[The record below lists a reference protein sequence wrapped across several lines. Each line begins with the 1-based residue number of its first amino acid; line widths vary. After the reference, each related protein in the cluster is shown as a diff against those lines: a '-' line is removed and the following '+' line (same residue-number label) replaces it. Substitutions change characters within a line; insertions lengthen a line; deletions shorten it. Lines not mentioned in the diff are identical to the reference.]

1 MNPYVFLVGCPR
13 SGTTLLRRIAD
24 AHPQLAVVHETRWIP
39 RTYEFRR
46 GLTPEGFVTPKLLE
60 RMRDPRRL
68 RRLEIDETDLERSFG
83 NGARVPFA
91 SFVTALF
98 DLYGERHGKRL
109 VGDKSPGYVRYMP
122 MLHALWPRAKFV
134 HIIRDGR
141 DVCLSVLD
149 WRKGATSYA
158 TFDEDPITTVGVWW
172 EWYVRLGLE
181 GRSKLLAGVYHEL
194 RYESLVAEPEQE
206 SVQLCNFLGISYDSE
221 MLRFHEGRT
230 VDDPQLDAKKAWKP
244 VTAGLRSWR
253 TQMPDEDVARFE
265 AAAGRLLDELG
276 YERGAPS
283 IPSKDLQRAA
293 RFRERFIEQALE
305 RRRPVPKAWLA
316 AADSRAGS
324 HSIPSHALQGE
335 G

>member
-1 MNPYVFLVGCPR
+1 VNPYVFFVGCPR
-13 SGTTLLRRIAD
+13 SGTTLLRRIGD

-68 RRLEIDETDLERSFG
+68 RRLEIDEGDLQRLSG
-83 NGARVPFA
+83 NGGGVPFA
-91 SFVTALF
+91 SYVTALF
-98 DLYGERHGKRL
+98 DLYGERHGKRF

-122 MLHALWPRAKFV
+122 LLHELWPHASFV

-158 TFDEDPITTVGVWW
+158 TFHEDPITTVGVWW

-181 GRSKLLAGVYHEL
+181 GSSKLQAGLYHEL

-206 SVQLCNFLGISYDSE
+206 SVRLCNFLGISYHPE

-230 VDDPQLDAKKAWKP
+230 VDDPRLDAKRAWKP

-253 TQMPDEDVARFE
+253 TQMADEDVVRFE
-265 AAAGRLLDELG
+265 AAAGGLLDQLG
-276 YERGAPS
+276 YERAAAS
-283 IPSKDLQRAA
+283 IPRSALERAA
-293 RFRERFIEQALE
+293 RIRERFVEQALE
-305 RRRPVPKAWLA
+305 RRRPVPTVWLA
-316 AADSRAGS
+316 ATDSRPGS
-324 HSIPSHALQGE
+324 HSTRAHAFRGE